1 MWKLTM
7 RGARGTPFED
17 LGSHANLTDVAEAIQ
32 KIENNHE
39 GIFFRVWVD
48 PINPLSPADD
58 AAALSSLD
66 YQTAKH
72 YYSLTRSAQ

>member
-1 MWKLTM
+1 M
-7 RGARGTPFED
+7 RGARGTPFSD
-17 LGSHANLTDVAEAIQ
+17 LGSYASLVEAAETIQ
-32 KIENNHE
+32 KAENNDD
-39 GIFFRVWVD
+39 GILFRVWVD

-72 YYSLTRSAQ
+72 YYHLARAAH

>member
-1 MWKLTM
+1 M

-17 LGSHANLTDVAEAIQ
+17 LGNHARLADAAEAIQ

-48 PINPLSPADD
+48 PINPLNPADD

-66 YQTAKH
+66 YQTATR
-72 YYSLTRSAQ
+72 YYVLSRDAQ

>member
-1 MWKLTM
+1 MWNLVM

-17 LGSHANLTDVAEAIQ
+17 LGSHASLTDVAEAIQ

-48 PINPLSPADD
+48 PINLLSPADD

-66 YQTAKH
+66 YQTATR
-72 YYSLTRSAQ
+72 YYVLSRVAQ

>member
-1 MWKLTM
+1 M

-17 LGSHANLTDVAEAIQ
+17 LGSHASLTDVAETIQ

-39 GIFFRVWVD
+39 GIFLRVWVD
-48 PINPLSPADD
+48 PINPLHPADD

>member
-1 MWKLTM
+1 MWKLSM

-17 LGSHANLTDVAEAIQ
+17 LGSYGSLTDVAEAIQ
-32 KIENNHE
+32 KMENNHE
-39 GIFFRVWVD
+39 GIFFRIWVD
-48 PINPLSPADD
+48 PINPHSPAND
-58 AAALSSLD
+58 AEALSELD